1 MLTKLK
7 KYNDALKATQ
17 KMLEEPNKLC
27 SIYVRCSTPRQIRT
41 SLTYQNEEVEEY
53 AIKNGFKIVKRYE
66 EGGKTAAYDSRRVFQ
81 EIMEDVRNGVE
92 WKYLLV
98 YNDSRFVRNQ
108 VDGDSYEALLRSYGI
123 KIIGVSEQFDYDN
136 PKDRKVKKIRRF
148 YNELLLDDI
157 SESTFDGLRS
167 QAKKANHCGGLPPLG
182 YDVVNG
188 KLVINAFEAKA
199 VKQIF
204 NLFENN
210 VSLNKIAEKLNE
222 QGFRTKTHERFNKN
236 SFSSILKNEKYA
248 GLFTWNVKTAKD
260 GRGKRNNHKEKA
272 LEDQIFVPGGCP
284 AIIEEEQFETVQKM
298 LEERANGTACS
309 KSRHHYALSSK
320 KILKCDKCGAFLVGS
335 MMTTHGQKYRMYQC
349 PNHKKGLCET
359 KDINADILED
369 FVISNVIESAFKKE
383 DLEELGKAINDNL
396 DEKVL
401 KQKIEDVN
409 HDIKNISKALRK
421 KCSETLLDQLDELEE
436 ERNGLVEQLEK
447 SEALKFD
454 FNEESLPAVK
464 DAVFDYLKYSDDLEA
479 TKLLK
484 ANVSVIVVNNDE
496 VKMEVAV

>member
-7 KYNDALKATQ
+7 KYKEAIKSAEKILQ
-17 KMLEEPNKLC
+17 EPNKLC
-27 SIYVRCSTPRQIRT
+27 AIYTRCSTTPQIRN
-41 SLTYQNEEVEEY
+41 SLTYQSEEVEEF
-53 AIKNGFKIVKRYE
+53 AIKNGFKIIKRYE
-66 EGGKTAAYDSRRVFQ
+66 EGGRTAKYDSRKIFQ
-81 EIMEDVRNGVE
+81 EIMTDVRNGVE

-98 YNDSRFVRNQ
+98 YSDSRFVRNQ
-108 VDGDSYEALLRSYGI
+108 ADGYSYEALLRSYGI
-123 KIIGVSEQFDYDN
+123 KIIGVSERFDYDN

-167 QAKKANHCGGLPPLG
+167 KARKAVHCGGLPPLG
-182 YDVVNG
+182 YDVVDG
-188 KLVINAFEAKA
+188 KLVVNDFEAKA

-204 NLFENN
+204 DLFENN
-210 VSLNKIAEKLNE
+210 VSLNKIAEKLNA

-236 SFSSILKNEKYA
+236 SFSSILKNEKYC
-248 GLFTWNVKTAKD
+248 GLYTWNVKTAKD
-260 GRGKRNNHKEKA
+260 GRGQRNNHKEKP
-272 LEDQIFVPGGCP
+272 LEEQIFVPGGCP
-284 AIIEEEQFETVQKM
+284 AIITEEQFETVQKM

-320 KILKCDKCGAFLVGS
+320 KLLKCDKCGAFLVGS
-335 MMTTHGQKYRMYQC
+335 IMTTHGIKYRMYQC

-359 KDINADILED
+359 KDINADVLED
-369 FVISNVIESAFKKE
+369 FVLSNVVEAAFKE
-383 DLEELGKAINDNL
+383 ENLEELSKAINDNV
-396 DEKVL
+396 DEKIL
-401 KQKIEDVN
+401 KEKIEDVN
-409 HDIKNISKALRK
+409 RDIKNISKALRK
-421 KCSETLLDQLDELEE
+421 KCSETLLEQLDELEE
-436 ERNGLVEQLEK
+436 ERDGLCEQLEK
-447 SEALKFD
+447 NEALKFD

-496 VKMEVAV
+496 VKIEVTA